1 MDNYVIPSLIEK
13 FVGFLEQHGKS
24 QFTIVAYKKDLEQF
38 TGYLTSHE
46 KNDIRDVTKENIS
59 GFISHMIQNNY
70 AKKSASRKLNSIRTF
85 FRYLK
90 NEGDINQNPAFEISH
105 PKYVQVPPRILTK
118 IEYRALRDF
127 SKEDSRT
134 YAVIEILLQTGLRI
148 GELAN
153 LMLEDIKKDS
163 LVVRP
168 YGKGKERIV
177 PANRI
182 VQAAISNYLKAR
194 GESSSLYLFI
204 TRTGNPLLIRNIRQ
218 IIGRCFREVGIENA
232 TVNDLRNTF
241 IAHQLAGGV
250 SVEYIAKVVGHR
262 RLSSTEKFLSLS
274 KEKLEKKER
283 LGEL

>member
-1 MDNYVIPSLIEK
+1 MDNYIIPSTIEK
-13 FVGFLEQHGKS
+13 FVEFLKQQVRS

-38 TGYLTSHE
+38 AGFLAGQE
-46 KNDIRDVTKENIS
+46 KNDVRDITKENIN
-59 GFISHMIQNNY
+59 GFINHLIQNNY
-70 AKKSASRKLNSIRTF
+70 TKKSASRKLNSIRTF

-90 NEGDINQNPAFEISH
+90 NEGIIVQNPALDVSH
-105 PKYVQVPPRILTK
+105 PKYVQIPPRILTK

-127 SKEDSRT
+127 SKEDPRI
-134 YAVIEILLQTGLRI
+134 YAIVEILLQTGLRI

-153 LMLEDIKKDS
+153 LMLEDIKKNA
-163 LVVRP
+163 LTIRP
-168 YGKGKERIV
+168 YGKGKERSV
-177 PANRI
+177 PANGA
-182 VQAAISNYLKAR
+182 VQGAISNYLKER
-194 GESSSLYLFI
+194 GDNPSKYLFI

-218 IIGRCFREVGIENA
+218 IISRCFREVGIENA

-241 IAHQLAGGV
+241 IAHQLTNGA

>member
-1 MDNYVIPSLIEK
+1 MDNYIIPSLIEK
-13 FVGFLEQHGKS
+13 FVSFLKQQEKS

-38 TGYLTSHE
+38 AGFLTGQE
-46 KNDIRDVTKENIS
+46 KNDIRDVTKENI
-59 GFISHMIQNNY
+59 GDFISSLIQNNY
-70 AKKSASRKLNSIRTF
+70 TKKSASRKLNSVRTF

-90 NEGDINQNPAFEISH
+90 NEGVINQNPALDVSH
-105 PKYVQVPPRILTK
+105 PKYTKIPPRILTK

-134 YAVIEILLQTGLRI
+134 YAIVEILLQTGLRI

-163 LVVRP
+163 LVIRP

-182 VQAAISNYLKAR
+182 VQSAISSHLKTR
-194 GESSSLYLFI
+194 GEGSSRYLFI

-241 IAHQLAGGV
+241 ISHQLANGA

-262 RLSSTEKFLSLS
+262 RLSSTEKFIFLSV
-274 KEKLEKKER
+274 ERFEKKER
-283 LGEL
+283 LKEL